1 MTRKILTYSPHCAEA
16 LYEDILSQFRKG
28 KGAIAAHQL
37 IKLVKKSREYYIH
50 ALIDPEL
57 SKFRDLIH
65 PRVKALLEEARDEA
79 EKTILEAREE
89 LEDLRRWLGRDET
102 ETQEA
107 ETLFSKMEEL
117 SKVDGYFSH
126 LDVIH
131 YGGNLVGRGRATLE
145 ERRKAIKRVFQE
157 LVDRHEQH
165 SSYLKAYPYRF
176 LTATL
181 SHELRQMGARISRDW
196 GADAPGGVT
205 QYKELFAAAD
215 RLSTELDILESRL
228 QRLERMRKVLS
239 FLRRFLKKT
248 LLFQSA
254 NLLLAVILFP
264 IVIYYMNLLIP
275 GLGISHQNIWSYQKT
290 MLTLGA
296 FSALLMAL
304 VTSGGSPSH
313 KGTP

>member
-126 LDVIH
+126 LDVI
-131 YGGNLVGRGRATLE
+131 
-145 ERRKAIKRVFQE
+145 
-157 LVDRHEQH
+157 
-165 SSYLKAYPYRF
+165 
-176 LTATL
+176 
-181 SHELRQMGARISRDW
+181 
-196 GADAPGGVT
+196 
-205 QYKELFAAAD
+205 
-215 RLSTELDILESRL
+215 
-228 QRLERMRKVLS
+228 
-239 FLRRFLKKT
+239 
-248 LLFQSA
+248 
-254 NLLLAVILFP
+254 
-264 IVIYYMNLLIP
+264 YYMNLLIP